1 MAENKTLIW
10 LPEIY
15 LEIIQLSKSKKEKL
29 KNVRVRKKS

>member
-1 MAENKTLIW
+1 MAENETLIW
-10 LPEIY
+10 LSEIY